1 MKYSEEV
8 SQFLK
13 FVETAKSDY
22 NWNKQQMEKQE
33 ALTQDYLHQLELEH
47 LDYKERAKIA
57 TKLAQCRKDRREAKD
72 VVESLEPFIN
82 YINIHEKS
90 LNLLRETLGKIRKEE
105 QKATTRTYR
114 FKVLEKGNIAN
125 G

>member
-8 SQFLK
+8 SRFLK

-47 LDYKERAKIA
+47 LDYKERAKVA

-82 YINIHEKS
+82 YINAQEKP
-90 LNLLRETLGKIRKEE
+90 LNLLRETLGKIMKEE
-105 QKATTRTYR
+105 QKTTTRTYR
-114 FKVLEKGNIAN
+114 FKVLEKESITN